1 MYVCIYVYMYT
12 GMTTRLGIEI
22 AQHDEQGEAVDGFN
36 ILIYCLGVGVSTIA
50 LGPDKFE
57 CSYNMAALFL
67 LQGIILII
75 AATRPA
81 DDWHKKDPNFTP
93 TFGIPFVVVRFLMGF
108 AMGLQNGISCGWGG
122 AVARTTHCTGIL
134 TDIVI
139 IGFLTPYRY
148 SAPDMARLGFFI
160 PFYFAF
166 FFGGIIGASIYSK
179 IGSSAL
185 FVPAFVAI
193 GFAIVVSGFM
203 AVKYHARKKAESEG
217 RPFVDYQMPFDNK
230 PLFPDKEVAAVQKHF
245 DGLSA
250 QDLEKKVCVC
260 RCVCVCVRA
269 LLLVDAD
276 V

>member
-1 MYVCIYVYMYT
+1 
-12 GMTTRLGIEI
+12 MTTRLGIEI
-22 AQHDEQGEAVDGFN
+22 AMADAQGEAVDGFN
-36 ILIYCLGVGVSTIA
+36 ILVYCFGVGVSTIA
-50 LGPDKFE
+50 LGPDKF
-57 CSYNMAALFL
+57 CFSYNMAALFL

-75 AATRPA
+75 AATRPD
-81 DDWHKKDPNFTP
+81 DDWKKAGPNVTP

-148 SAPDMARLGFFI
+148 SAPDMARLGFFV

-166 FFGGIIGASIYSK
+166 FFGGIIGASVYTEIHQ
-179 IGSSAL
+179 SAL

-193 GFAIVVSGFM
+193 GCSLAVSGFL
-203 AVKYHARKKAESEG
+203 AVKYQARKKAESEG

-230 PLFPDKEVAAVQKHF
+230 PLFPDKEAAAVQKMF

-250 QDLEKKVCVC
+250 QDIEKKVCVS
-260 RCVCVCVRA
+260 VCVCARARA
-269 LLLVDAD
+269 LAC
-276 V
+276 